1 MDKPAAVYVKH
12 PTIDSGSE
20 FRLDEV
26 SGVLRLELG
35 HSIRAISESPDD
47 LRDLH
52 LQDLPDGVE
61 VKVMLED
68 LKFVRIMK
76 KIHQSNKPMTLRV
89 VWPDGVDFGMEW
101 LVKKVGAPFRVGDF
115 HVAWVTLA
123 LPEPKMGF
131 G

>member
-1 MDKPAAVYVKH
+1 
-12 PTIDSGSE
+12 
-20 FRLDEV
+20 
-26 SGVLRLELG
+26 
-35 HSIRAISESPDD
+35 
-47 LRDLH
+47 
-52 LQDLPDGVE
+52 
-61 VKVMLED
+61 MLED